1 MQTLAIMPGPVKPSK
16 RPYHSP
22 HRAAAAAATRE
33 AILRAAQAR
42 FEARGWTGT
51 SISAIAADA
60 GVSPKTIEAQFAT
73 KAALLADVVDYA
85 IRGDDTAIPMRRRE
99 LALAVEAAPDAA
111 TMLERHAAHSCAI
124 AGRSAP
130 IAWVVETAAASDQHV
145 AKLWARMTENWHHG
159 GHWAA
164 QIARQKPGIRTD
176 LTLKDA
182 EQIFLIAMDWA
193 TYRTLTTKLALTPDG
208 AQAWILHY
216 YQHMLLA

>member
-1 MQTLAIMPGPVKPSK
+1 MPNPEAGPYPTI
-16 RPYHSP
+16 
-22 HRAAAAAATRE
+22 AAAAATRE
-33 AILRAAQAR
+33 AILRAAKAR
-42 FEARGWTGT
+42 FEARGWAGT
-51 SISAIAADA
+51 SIPAVAADA
-60 GVSPKTIEAQFAT
+60 GVSPKTIEAQLAT

-85 IRGDDTAIPMRRRE
+85 IRGDDANVPMVRRE
-99 LALAVEAAPDAA
+99 LALAVKATPDAA

-145 AKLWARMTENWHHG
+145 AKLWARMTENWRYG

-164 QIARQKPGIRTD
+164 QLALHKTGIRTD
-176 LTLKDA
+176 LTLNDA
-182 EQIFLIAMDWA
+182 EQIFLIATDWG
-193 TYRTLTTKLALTPDG
+193 TYRTLTTKLALTAEG

>member
-1 MQTLAIMPGPVKPSK
+1 MPAPVKPSK

-33 AILRAAQAR
+33 AILRAAKTR

-51 SISAIAADA
+51 SIPAIAADA
-60 GVSPKTIEAQFAT
+60 GISPKTIEAQLAT

-85 IRGDDTAIPMRRRE
+85 IRGDDADIPMVRRE

-124 AGRSAP
+124 AARSAP
-130 IAWVVETAAASDQHV
+130 IAWVVESAAASDEHV
-145 AKLWARMTENWHHG
+145 AKLWARMTENWRYG

-164 QIARQKPGIRTD
+164 KLALQKPGIRTD
-176 LTLKDA
+176 LTLNET
-182 EQIFLIAMDWA
+182 EQIFLIAMDWS
-193 TYRTLTTKLALTPDG
+193 TYRTLTTKLALTPEG
-208 AQAWILHY
+208 AQAWILRY